1 MDVLSSL
8 LGGESLL
15 DIFSKTIN
23 GWFGNLV
30 TSAFEKF
37 DELMVGLLTGV
48 FHFEDLIATGATTVL
63 TKESI
68 RSVYIFIYLLIVSLI
83 VLKFMFKGF
92 QIYILWRDGD
102 ADASPRDMLVGAI
115 ESGAVTVCF
124 PYLYEKAANVFIYIA
139 EGIMRITALRSP
151 LVDED
156 VAVSASIRKVDMTAV
171 VREKLVGTTL
181 TEQMMTFLELCL
193 THGVSIAFS
202 GETGAGKT
210 SLAGCLLNYAA
221 KSQRI
226 YTIEE
231 GSREW
236 DFVQR
241 DEDGKV
247 TNSVIHTRTR
257 LNEKDSTQNFG
268 QEELVKFALR
278 FNPDIIAPGE
288 IRGRESFEV
297 MGVSNTGHTVITTTH
312 SNGTLD
318 TPERIVGLAKKAY
331 DMTDTTLFAMCARA
345 FPILVHMEQNADR
358 KRRVTEI
365 REVTGCVHGEIQSHL
380 LFNFDVE
387 DNIYDGDTCVRTDG
401 TFRQLEPIS
410 QELAKRMLKKGARR
424 SELQQFLE
432 VEHEIFQWKL
442 SHGAFC
448 VCLCLLQQA
457 GNNKKAFP
465 SIRSI
470 AKLLEMGCSTVCR
483 ALGAIRKLHEMERLF
498 KYHGTVSSIS
508 FSSKGCCAAD
518 LILGDI
524 TDRDKPPV
532 RVEAHGAL
540 AKYMNEIEMIRRGAL
555 YPF

>member
-1 MDVLSSL
+1 VQETAVQTVDGLEAVVSGIFSPLGKLPYKQVLPKVQSEVARSL
-8 LGGESLL
+8 SRKVDELSEQELKSIISRYLRDHQIKCDLTNSASELTNYIYHDMAGLSFISREKVLEQNGFEEL
-15 DIFSKTIN
+15 DINAWDDVEIIIRGKKQKADYRFLSPQQAQDILLRIFHETE
-23 GWFGNLV
+23 
-30 TSAFEKF
+30 TPF
-37 DELMVGLLTGV
+37 DVAV
-48 FHFEDLIATGATTVL
+48 PGAT
-63 TKESI
+63 
-68 RSVYIFIYLLIVSLI
+68 
-83 VLKFMFKGF
+83 
-92 QIYILWRDGD
+92 
-102 ADASPRDMLVGAI
+102 ADMGN
-115 ESGAVTVCF
+115 G
-124 PYLYEKAANVFIYIA
+124 
-139 EGIMRITALRSP
+139 MRITALRSP

-432 VEHEIFQWKL
+432 VEHER
-442 SHGAFC
+442 
-448 VCLCLLQQA
+448 
-457 GNNKKAFP
+457 P
-465 SIRSI
+465 
-470 AKLLEMGCSTVCR
+470 
-483 ALGAIRKLHEMERLF
+483 
-498 KYHGTVSSIS
+498 
-508 FSSKGCCAAD
+508 
-518 LILGDI
+518 
-524 TDRDKPPV
+524 
-532 RVEAHGAL
+532 
-540 AKYMNEIEMIRRGAL
+540 
-555 YPF
+555 